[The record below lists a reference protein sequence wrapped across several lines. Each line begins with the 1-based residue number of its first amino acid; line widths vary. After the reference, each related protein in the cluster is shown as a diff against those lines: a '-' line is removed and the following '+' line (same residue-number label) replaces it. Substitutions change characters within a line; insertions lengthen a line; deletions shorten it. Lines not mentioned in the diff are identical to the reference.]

1 MLSLHGWLMFNTCS
15 DSRHIEPDAPTP
27 ANYNHRGRCVW
38 GMQQIP
44 TRSNTHAQAA
54 NAIAELFCLSVNKL
68 QVFKA
73 FVQFFLGRKI
83 CSNSRNL
90 IHGVG
95 LGLLQLLL
103 YTTCVYNV
111 KSAGELMLLIC
122 CNFVGKLIVCGTSPH
137 CLCICACVCLCVCEL
152 MDELAVW

>member
-1 MLSLHGWLMFNTCS
+1 MARVQHLF
-15 DSRHIEPDAPTP
+15 RQPTYRARCP
-27 ANYNHRGRCVW
+27 HPCKLQPQRKVPMRGV
-38 GMQQIP
+38 QQIP

-68 QVFKA
+68 QVFRA

-111 KSAGELMLLIC
+111 KLAGELMLLIC
-122 CNFVGKLIVCGTSPH
+122 CNFVGKLIVCGASPR